1 MKKRYYSP
9 DFKEQTILQSYE
21 VDNVKLFAEELGI
34 RPSLLYTWRRAS
46 NSPLANPLQELQRLR
61 KVLKAQKLQLD
72 IIKQSQSQKL
82 RTRKEVYRFIKEHCS
97 IYPVEVMC
105 KVLCVSSGSYYY
117 WLDLGDKII
126 DKRKLD
132 NQKYTPIIQAIF
144 EKSNR
149 TYGSPRI
156 KAALEKMGYF
166 VSRRRVYRIML
177 ANNWK
182 SKLAKPFRYVSARA
196 SSICNIPNLLKQ
208 NFKVERLNEVW
219 VSDIT
224 YIPTQQGW
232 IYLTTVMDLYDRQII
247 GWCLSKERSTITTT
261 LVAWEKAIKTRTI
274 NQALIFH
281 SDRGIEYTC
290 NAFKHKLENNPFV
303 SQSMSRSG
311 NCWDNA
317 VAESFFKTL
326 KSELTNDYD
335 FKSFEEAE
343 SLISKFID
351 VWYNQERLHSTL
363 GYQTPREK
371 ELEFRSRCQR
381 KEKIS

>member
-9 DFKEQTILQSYE
+9 EFKEKIVLQSYE
-21 VDNVKLFAEELGI
+21 IDNIKAFAGELGI

-46 NSPLANPLQELQRLR
+46 NTPLSNQLQEIKRLK

-72 IIKQSQSQKL
+72 IIKKSQSEQL
-82 RTRKEVYRFIKEHCS
+82 ITRKDIYRFIKKHS
-97 IYPVEVMC
+97 NTYPIEVMC
-105 KVLCVSSGSYYY
+105 KTLNVSSSSYYRWSY
-117 WLDLGDKII
+117 MGDKVT

-132 NQKYTPIIQAIF
+132 NQKYTPIIQDIF
-144 EKSNR
+144 EKSNK

-156 KAALEKMGYF
+156 KAALERMGHTI
-166 VSRRRVYRIML
+166 SRKRVYRIML

-182 SKLAKPFRYVSARA
+182 SKLAKPFRYVSVRA
-196 SSICNIPNLLKQ
+196 SPICNIPNLLKQ

-247 GWCLSKERSTITTT
+247 GWCLSKERAAVTTT
-261 LVAWEKAIKTRTI
+261 IISWRKAIETRKI
-274 NQALIFH
+274 NQSLIFH
-281 SDRGIEYTC
+281 SDRGVEYTC
-290 NAFKHKLENNPFV
+290 NAFKQELENNPFV

-326 KSELTNDYD
+326 KSELINNHD
-335 FKSFEEAE
+335 FKNFEEAE
-343 SLISKFID
+343 TLISKFID
-351 VWYNQERLHSTL
+351 IWYNQERLHSAL
-363 GYQTPREK
+363 NYQTPKEK
-371 ELEFRSRCQR
+371 ELEAMS
-381 KEKIS
+381 IHS